1 MFVEHFKAL
10 PVSQYALSDPLGAAR
25 SLPPTLKHSQI
36 ELRARC
42 CESGP
47 CAPGQPCFCFGQTY
61 CYQRLTITFPANP
74 SFQLPAASVE
84 RVSLSKIP
92 RQCLMWPQDIA
103 EFQNQVPPEGCRAR
117 RIELNAVSQNYVDIF
132 ARTVV
137 YSGSLFS
144 NTHLSDAYIRAGA
157 AFTVDIELIG
167 ERLMHCL
174 LRRLA
179 VSSGLQSGLLWR
191 VYGYL

>member
-1 MFVEHFKAL
+1 M
-10 PVSQYALSDPLGAAR
+10 
-25 SLPPTLKHSQI
+25 
-36 ELRARC
+36 
-42 CESGP
+42 SGP

-84 RVSLSKIP
+84 KVSLSKLP
-92 RQCLMWPQDIA
+92 RQCLMWPQDISV
-103 EFQNQVPPEGCRAR
+103 FQNQVPGIHPQGSRAH

-144 NTHLSDAYIRAGA
+144 NSHLSDAYIRAGA

-167 ERLMHCL
+167 ERLMLSL
-174 LRRLA
+174 LPRLQLSQVVCSLA
-179 VSSGLQSGLLWR
+179 CCGVCIVISELCAAAGSTTAQLDGKPTAITWR
-191 VYGYL
+191 LF